1 MNDKEQAQA
10 RRQSARGREALATIG
25 MALLMATVLALG
37 AEALAQVLG
46 LVAGQ
51 PGGHR
56 GWADALLLGRALG
69 GDPLPRDLLALAAL
83 LFPVCLL
90 PARHIGPTLVACYD
104 NAALRVEPASPL
116 AAQAGPESAGQRQA
130 WAGIEA
136 WCLYGAGPGCGAW
149 WRPGA
154 LPEVEQRLSVAVLTG
169 GSAQEASRLAEAFSR
184 HIDGSQRLQA
194 LGGGLPGLRWRLRI
208 KLDECLWWRPLPTG
222 TPWDAGYLPLSEAA
236 LLALQR
242 FSPRRATLIVANGL
256 HPRLLAQ
263 ALRTLEGRRAAF
275 RHPVRLLVVADAP
288 ERLPLLQAAALLPR
302 TSGHAAL
309 APRGAVPVFD
319 LQLA

>member
-1 MNDKEQAQA
+1 MNDKEQA

-25 MALLMATVLALG
+25 LALVMAAVLALG
-37 AEALAQVLG
+37 AEALAQALG
-46 LVAGQ
+46 LAAGQ
-51 PGGHR
+51 PGAHR

-83 LFPVCLL
+83 LFPLCLL
-90 PARHIGPTLVACYD
+90 PARHVGPTLVARYD

-116 AAQAGPESAGQRQA
+116 AAQAGPEGAGQRQA

-136 WCLYGAGPGCGAW
+136 WCLHGAGPGCGAW

-169 GSAQEASRLAEAFSR
+169 GGAQEASRLAEAFSR
-184 HIDGSQRLQA
+184 HIDGSLRLQA

-208 KLDECLWWRPLPTG
+208 KLDECLWWRPLPAG
-222 TPWDAGYLPLSEAA
+222 TPWDAGYLPLSETA
-236 LLALQR
+236 LSALQHFR
-242 FSPRRATLIVANGL
+242 PRRATLVVADGL

-288 ERLPLLQAAALLPR
+288 DSLPPLQSAAPPAR
-302 TSGHAAL
+302 TAGRVATP
-309 APRGAVPVFD
+309 PRGAVPVFD
-319 LQLA
+319 LQAA

>member
-1 MNDKEQAQA
+1 MNDKEQA

-46 LVAGQ
+46 LAAGQ
-51 PGGHR
+51 PGAHR

-90 PARHIGPTLVACYD
+90 PARHVGPTLVARYD
-104 NAALRVEPASPL
+104 AAALRVEPAVPL
-116 AAQAGPESAGQRQA
+116 AAQAGPESAGQHQA
-130 WAGIEA
+130 WAGIET
-136 WCLYGAGPGCGAW
+136 WCLHGAGPGCGAW

-169 GSAQEASRLAEAFSR
+169 GGAREASRLAEAFSR
-184 HIDGSQRLQA
+184 HIDGSLRLQA

-208 KLDECLWWRPLPTG
+208 KLDECLWWRPLPAG
-222 TPWDAGYLPLSEAA
+222 TPWDAGYLPLSEVA
-236 LLALQR
+236 LLALRR
-242 FSPRRATLIVANGL
+242 FSPRRATLIVADGL

-288 ERLPLLQAAALLPR
+288 ECLPPLQAAAPPLR
-302 TSGHAAL
+302 TAGHAASPL
-309 APRGAVPVFD
+309 RGAVPVFD
-319 LQLA
+319 LQAA